1 MDVTLV
7 CPECGSEP
15 GGDERFCPRCGMPL
29 VIGGAAEIA
38 LSERQRRARKIKPQY
53 AQGALVRV
61 AGARNQAE
69 AELIAGLLLG
79 EGIPSLLR
87 RRPGFDVPDFMA
99 SGPRDV
105 LVPQS
110 ALEAAREMLRPV
122 GGRPPAPT
130 PRVGSSISWPTRLV
144 AVALLAIVLL
154 TIVLFMRTPGTEG
167 ASRRALARDPGPSC
181 PSAARCRSRPPAP

>member
-1 MDVTLV
+1 MDPTLV

-15 GGDERFCPRCGMPL
+15 GGGERFCPRCGMPL
-29 VIGGAAEIA
+29 VIGGSGEAA
-38 LSERQRRARKIKPQY
+38 LSERQRRARQIKPQY

-105 LVPQS
+105 FVPQS

-122 GGRPPAPT
+122 GGGPAPA
-130 PRVGSSISWPTRLV
+130 PRVGSSISRPTRLV
-144 AVALLAIVLL
+144 ALALLAIVLL
-154 TIVLFMRTPGTEG
+154 TIVLFMRTPGTDG
-167 ASRRALARDPGPSC
+167 ASRRLVSRDPTC
-181 PSAARCRSRPPAP
+181 PTASRCQSRPQAPRG

>member
-1 MDVTLV
+1 
-7 CPECGSEP
+7 
-15 GGDERFCPRCGMPL
+15 MPL
-29 VIGGAAEIA
+29 VIVGSGEAA
-38 LSERQRRARKIKPQY
+38 LSERQQRARKIKPQY

-61 AGARNQAE
+61 VGARNQAE

-122 GGRPPAPT
+122 GDRPVAART
-130 PRVGSSISWPTRLV
+130 ASSISLATRLV
-144 AVALLAIVLL
+144 ALALLAIVLL

-167 ASRRALARDPGPSC
+167 AIRRLAPRAPTC
-181 PSAARCRSRPPAP
+181 PSAARCRSRPGAP

>member
-7 CPECGSEP
+7 CPECGSVP
-15 GGDERFCPRCGMPL
+15 GGGERFCPRCGMPL
-29 VIGGAAEIA
+29 VIGGSGEAA
-38 LSERQRRARKIKPQY
+38 LSERQLRARKIKPQY

-61 AGARNQAE
+61 VGARNQAE

-122 GGRPPAPT
+122 GGLPVAVRT
-130 PRVGSSISWPTRLV
+130 GSSTSRATRLV
-144 AVALLAIVLL
+144 ALALLAIVLL

-167 ASRRALARDPGPSC
+167 AIRRLAPRAPTC
-181 PSAARCRSRPPAP
+181 PSAARCRSRLAAPSG